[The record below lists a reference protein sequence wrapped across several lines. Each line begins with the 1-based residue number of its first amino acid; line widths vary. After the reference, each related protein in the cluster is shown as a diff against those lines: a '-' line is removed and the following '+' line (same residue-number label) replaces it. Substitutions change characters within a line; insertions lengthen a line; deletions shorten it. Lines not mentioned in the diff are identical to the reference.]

1 MYFLAALFAGV
12 MFTSCNKEDVESN
25 LLGKWSLTSMV
36 TTIEGERVEQKLDGN
51 NYMFITFASEGRY
64 IQDVNA
70 FGERWS
76 GDGTWVLEI
85 KKLIL
90 DKGTLDEQVFNIQ
103 EINANKLTM
112 DTRIGSQPAV
122 YYFSKVK

>member
-1 MYFLAALFAGV
+1 MYFMAALFAGV

-51 NYMFITFASEGRY
+51 NYLFITFASEGRY
-64 IQDVNA
+64 VRDVNA
-70 FGERWS
+70 FGERLTE
-76 GDGTWVLEI
+76 DGSWVLEA
-85 KKLIL
+85 KKLIM

-112 DTRIGSQPAV
+112 DTKVGSQPTV

>member
-1 MYFLAALFAGV
+1 MYFMAALFAGV

-25 LLGKWSLTSMV
+25 LLGKWSLTSLV

-51 NYMFITFASEGRY
+51 NYIFFTFASEGRY
-64 IQDVNA
+64 IEDVNA

-76 GDGTWVLEI
+76 ADGTWVLEA
-85 KKLIL
+85 KKLIM

-112 DTRIGSQPAV
+112 DTKVGSQPTV